1 MIILQII
8 TAILITLLPGYLL
21 LKLFRIKKLSSLD
34 SILYLVGLGV
44 IFNTI
49 VGLLANFVTGF
60 NTVHVI
66 GIYMLL
72 LLLLTVGVVFA
83 SNTVEIKWQGWK
95 PFIIPCSVFVVALLM
110 QYQTTLISS
119 SLIGSDIQL
128 EYYYSNWT
136 LSDSFWN
143 PTLSFTT
150 MTSAL
155 GVNILLPFYNR
166 MTGMDLILVYK
177 IITPLIFAVLP
188 LILYRIFRLQFGEVI
203 SILACMFFITMPMYT
218 MDLPQLI
225 RQEQSELFFMLAVL
239 VVLSDNLS
247 IWNKIILGSLFGIS
261 TIVMHYGLAIGFIG
275 YMFGG
280 FFITLVL
287 LWWWRKKNIDKKP
300 VYSRFVFI
308 IIGIIAVISYV
319 GYYSNVNGKLSMWAS
334 SIPSTIVERT
344 VSEAQASTTDT
355 PMDSITGVISISGD
369 ADNFTVSDIPKDAY
383 LQKQEKVE
391 IQMPSFFKRF
401 PFLNPF
407 WREPLVQTAIGLDF
421 GRASIYGKIWRVFQY
436 IVELCLIIGF
446 LAILFKPRKDMKH
459 EYMALVIT
467 SFFIIVGLYV
477 LSTYSYGMG
486 VARIWQ
492 ITLLFMSPCF
502 VIGASMIG
510 KLVVKIFKMTVSDNK
525 IVLISTLLIFIPYFA
540 FNSGIVFELAK
551 LQPKGFIDVPYA
563 LSLSGNRTDLAG
575 LFEEEDTQAVDWLK
589 DNLNGLPVYADANG
603 VKLLIQRMGITMD
616 MDLGTSLAGTI
627 RLLEKM
633 KQDGEGYIFLRKLNV
648 DRQMFTFQGEYASRR
663 SYSFDELDMIIQKM
677 ANGQLIYDNGA
688 RIYKV
693 E

>member
-1 MIILQII
+1 MIVLQII

-21 LKLFRIKKLSSLD
+21 LRLFRIKKLSSLD
-34 SILYLVGLGV
+34 SILYLVGLGI
-44 IFNTI
+44 IFNLI
-49 VGLLANFVTGF
+49 VGLLANFVIGF
-60 NTVHVI
+60 DVIHVV
-66 GIYMLL
+66 GLYMLL
-72 LLLLTVGVVFA
+72 LVLLIFSVVFA
-83 SNTVEIKWQGWK
+83 GNTVEIKWQGWK
-95 PFIIPCSVFVVALLM
+95 PFIIPFGVFIVALLM

-119 SLIGSDIQL
+119 SLVGSDIQL
-128 EYYYSNWT
+128 EYFYSNWT
-136 LSDSFWN
+136 LTDSFWN
-143 PTLSFTT
+143 PSLSFTT

-177 IITPLIFAVLP
+177 IITPLMFAVLP
-188 LILYRIFRLQFGEVI
+188 LILYRIFRLQFGELI
-203 SILACMFFITMPMYT
+203 SILACVFFITMPMYT

-225 RQEQSELFFMLAVL
+225 RQEQSELFFVLVVL
-239 VVLSDNLS
+239 VVLSDDLS
-247 IWNKIILGSLFGIS
+247 IWNKIILGGLFGIA

-280 FFITLVL
+280 FIITFIL
-287 LWWWRKKNIDKKP
+287 LLWWRKKITDKKP
-300 VYSRFVFI
+300 VWHRFAYL
-308 IIGIIAVISYV
+308 IIAVVALVSYI
-319 GYYSNVNGKLSMWAS
+319 GYYSNVNNKLSMWVS
-334 SIPSTIVERT
+334 SIPSTIVGRT
-344 VSEAQASTTDT
+344 VSEAQAGASNN
-355 PMDSITGVISISGD
+355 PMDAIIETRDLSGD
-369 ADNFTVSDIPKDAY
+369 NYTVSDIPKDAY
-383 LQKQEKVE
+383 MKNQLASNNEVE
-391 IQMPSFFKRF
+391 VPEFLKKF

-421 GRASIYGKIWRVFQY
+421 GRASIYGKVWRILQY
-436 IVELCLIIGF
+436 MIELCLMIGF
-446 LAILFKPRKDMKH
+446 LAILFKPRKEMKI

-502 VIGASMIG
+502 VIGASIIG
-510 KLVVKIFKMTVSDNK
+510 KLICKVFKKVVSESK
-525 IVLISTLLIFIPYFA
+525 IVLISTLVIFIPYFM
-540 FNSGIVFELAK
+540 FNSGIVFEVAK
-551 LQPKGFIDVPYA
+551 LQPKGFIDVPYS
-563 LSLSGNRTDLAG
+563 LSLSGERVDLAG
-575 LFEEEDTQAVDWLK
+575 FFDKDDTLAVDWLK
-589 DNLNGLPVYADANG
+589 DNMGDLPVYADANG

-633 KQDGEGYIFLRKLNV
+633 KADGQGYIFLRKINV

-663 SYSFDELDMIIQKM
+663 SYTFDELDMIIKKM
-677 ANGQLIYDNGA
+677 ANGQLVYDNGA

>member
-8 TAILITLLPGYLL
+8 LAILITLLPGYLL
-21 LKLFRIKKLSSLD
+21 LKLFRVKKLSSLD
-34 SILYLVGLGV
+34 SILYIVGLGI

-49 VGLLANFVTGF
+49 VGLLANFITGF
-60 NTVHVI
+60 NVVHVI

-72 LLLLTVGVVFA
+72 LLLLTVGVVFIG
-83 SNTVEIKWQGWK
+83 NTVEIKWQGWK
-95 PFIIPCSVFVVALLM
+95 QFIIPFSVFVFALLM

-119 SLIGSDIQL
+119 SLVGSDIQL

-143 PTLSFTT
+143 PSLSFTT

-166 MTGMDLILVYK
+166 MTGMDLMLVYK

-188 LILYRIFRLQFGEVI
+188 LILYRIFRLQFGEII
-203 SILACMFFITMPMYT
+203 SILACMFFVTMPMYT

-225 RQEQSELFFMLAVL
+225 RQEQSELFFMLVVL
-239 VVLSDNLS
+239 VVLSNDLT
-247 IWNKIILGSLFGIS
+247 IWNKIIFGSLFGIS

-275 YMFGG
+275 YMIGG
-280 FFITLVL
+280 FIITFILS
-287 LWWWRKKNIDKKP
+287 WWWRNKITYKNPIWHKF
-300 VYSRFVFI
+300 VYLIV
-308 IIGIIAVISYV
+308 ALVALVSYI
-319 GYYSNVNGKLSMWAS
+319 GYYSNVNNKLSMWVS
-334 SIPSTIVERT
+334 SIPSTIVGRT
-344 VSEAQASTTDT
+344 VDEVQAGIKDN
-355 PMDSITGVISISGD
+355 PLDAITGNINLSGD
-369 ADNFTVSDIPKDAY
+369 NYTVSDIPKDAY
-383 LQKQEKVE
+383 MENESDMGIRV
-391 IQMPSFFKRF
+391 PAFFKKF

-421 GRASIYGKIWRVFQY
+421 SRASVYGKIWRIFQY
-436 IVELCLIIGF
+436 IIELCLIIGF
-446 LAILFKPRKDMKH
+446 LSILFKPRREMKH

-502 VIGASMIG
+502 VIGVSIIG
-510 KLVVKIFKMTVSDNK
+510 RVICRVFKKVVSDNK
-525 IVLISTLLIFIPYFA
+525 IVLISTLVIFIPYFA

-551 LQPKGFIDVPYA
+551 LQPKGFIDVPYS
-563 LSLSGNRTDLAG
+563 LSLSGERVDLAG
-575 LFEEEDTQAVDWLK
+575 LFDKEDTLAVDWLK

-633 KQDGEGYIFLRKLNV
+633 KQDGQGYIFLRKLNV

-663 SYSFDELDMIIQKM
+663 SYSFDELDMIIKKM
-677 ANGQLIYDNGA
+677 VNGQLVYDNGA